1 MNPVPPGENEPD
13 DVDDLYRR
21 ASAGDDSRPS
31 EWVRSSVLTHAAHLA
46 AERSRQKEPAGIA
59 SRRKVTP
66 TWRRPAIFGT
76 LAAAALA
83 GLLIAPHFLPPPAPR
98 VTAALQAPAT
108 PAPQAVPPQEPQGS
122 QDALSEAVP
131 SAPSRATRSRTE
143 AEERSSGM
151 LADQRP
157 PPAAPAEEQKLAK
170 AAGSSARNAASSAE
184 TASSAA
190 AGNAAGSAADS
201 AATSADSAPSVAAK
215 NAPALVAGSVNAK
228 RAAAAPM
235 AAAADPAAEL
245 RQAAETGD
253 APKLQ
258 QLLDKQPDVDA
269 RDASGRTALLLA
281 ALHGQAHAVDVL
293 LAHGADPNAADANGN
308 TPLKAAIE
316 GHQPAIAAA
325 LQRAGAR

>member
-1 MNPVPPGENEPD
+1 MNEVPPGRDEPD
-13 DVDDLYRR
+13 DVDELYRR
-21 ASAGDDSRPS
+21 ASARDDSRPS
-31 EWVRSSVLTHAAHLA
+31 EWVRRTVLTHAAHRA
-46 AERSRQKEPAGIA
+46 AERAGKSDPARIA
-59 SRRKVTP
+59 SRRAANQ

-83 GLLIAPHFLPPPAPR
+83 GLLIAPHFLPPPAPTVA
-98 VTAALQAPAT
+98 VTSQAPAT
-108 PAPQAVPPQEPQGS
+108 PAPQAAVPQEVPPQVAREQTREHTA
-122 QDALSEAVP
+122 QDATSEA
-131 SAPSRATRSRTE
+131 APSRAARSRTP

-170 AAGSSARNAASSAE
+170 AAGASARNAA
-184 TASSAA
+184 
-190 AGNAAGSAADS
+190 GNAAA
-201 AATSADSAPSVAAK
+201 SADSAPALAAK
-215 NAPALVAGSVNAK
+215 NAPAQVSGMVNAQ

-235 AAAADPAAEL
+235 AETAASTDPAAEL

-258 QLLDKQPDVDA
+258 QLIDRQPDVDG
-269 RDASGRTALLLA
+269 RDENGRTALLLA
-281 ALHGQAHAVDVL
+281 AQHGQAHAVDVL
-293 LAHGADPNAADANGN
+293 LAHGADPNAADANGT

-316 GHQPAIAAA
+316 AHQPAIAAA